1 MIIVFG
7 IEKIHFV
14 YDKKERLHREEM
26 REVVSVYLQMS
37 TASNA
42 LKKLYENEQ
51 YNGHYPKWT
60 DIYKFET
67 STFTEMGV
75 EGVSFEYRIVDI
87 ELEKTF
93 N

>member
-42 LKKLYENEQ
+42 LKQLYANEE
-51 YNGHYPKWT
+51 YEGHNPKWT
-60 DIYKFET
+60 DHYKFET

-75 EGVSFEYRIVDI
+75 DGVSFEYRIVDI
-87 ELEKTF
+87 ELENPF

>member
-7 IEKIHFV
+7 IEKVHFV
-14 YDKKERLHREEM
+14 FDKKEHLHREEM

-42 LKKLYENEQ
+42 LKQLYAKEQ
-51 YNGHYPKWT
+51 HDGHYPKWT
-60 DIYKFET
+60 DNYKFET

-75 EGVSFEYRIVDI
+75 DGVSFEYRIVDI

>member
-42 LKKLYENEQ
+42 LKKLYANEE
-51 YNGHYPKWT
+51 YEGHNPKWT
-60 DIYKFET
+60 DAYKFET

>member
-1 MIIVFG
+1 MIIIHG
-7 IEKIHFV
+7 IEKKHFV
-14 YDKKERLHREEM
+14 FDKETRTHREEM

-42 LKKLYENEQ
+42 LKQLYANEQ
-51 YNGHYPKWT
+51 YNGHYPKWNGS
-60 DIYKFET
+60 YSFET

-75 EGVSFEYRIVDI
+75 EGVSFEYSIIDI

-93 N
+93 D